1 MVGAQPVAAVAPSVP
16 CQAQT
21 TEPVQPAANPAPD
34 NQPSLTEMARDKQQR
49 WVAALA
55 AEGVLPAGLD
65 PAALPARVAE
75 AGRDLVAR
83 IGIALLQE
91 GLLQPRFCGDGEAR
105 VPVPRPG
112 DETGVLVLQ
121 GLSQD
126 SPSLYP
132 KLRLF
137 RQSGNQPPVPIEG
150 PIELLACVLPAM
162 QGTPLRGLSRVAEE
176 LTDCW
181 LNEAL
186 CRVYRAAWNERLR
199 ETIRAARQ
207 STLWAWLR
215 DLPGPPNRAPDLEQ
229 WSAVGHPYHPTHK
242 TRLGMAPDEVLS
254 FCPEFQPQVPLGLL
268 AARRARCGG
277 ETMAGAVPGA
287 LWLER
292 HFPTQAAAWR
302 DGLIERGHDP
312 AQYRAIPVHPWQARH
327 VIPKRFA
334 RSIAAGDL
342 VPLPG
347 AAIPCAPTVSVRTL
361 VPLEEAAAPH
371 IKVSLAVRLTSV
383 ERTISPRSC
392 EMGPRISA
400 LLEDLIAR
408 DATLSEGMSILPEEA
423 GLYFAAADPEE
434 REEAR
439 HLAAVLRRNPAL
451 VCGPGEIAIPAT
463 ALAEASP
470 VTGAPLFLE
479 LSPASLGGD
488 PAAARTALARYAEA
502 LLRPLLTL
510 YLRYGIALEAHMQN
524 SLGLY
529 GRDGALRRFLF
540 RDFGGIRI
548 HEPSLRAA
556 GLPLEV
562 HPDRLTVIDARDEVR
577 NKLTSRTLHYHLGY
591 LISRVC
597 RHLRTG
603 EGPFWSDTAE
613 VVSGILED
621 LRGDVAPA
629 TWRRERAALLDN
641 DWEHKTSLRMR
652 IQAISGDTYRRGP
665 NPLRWTG

>member
-1 MVGAQPVAAVAPSVP
+1 MQP
-16 CQAQT
+16 
-21 TEPVQPAANPAPD
+21 EPNPAPD
-34 NQPSLTEMARDKQQR
+34 GQSSLTELARETRQS
-49 WVAALA
+49 WAAALA
-55 AEGVLPAGLD
+55 ADGVLPAGLD
-65 PAALPARVAE
+65 AAALQARLAE
-75 AGRDLVAR
+75 AGQDLVAR
-83 IGIALLQE
+83 IGIAMLQE
-91 GLLQPRFCGDGEAR
+91 GLLQPQVCGDGEAK

-112 DETGVLVLQ
+112 DETSVLVLH

-137 RQSGNQPPVPIEG
+137 RQSGNQHPTPIED
-150 PIELLACVLPAM
+150 PIELLEFVVPAM
-162 QGTPLRGLSRVAEE
+162 QGAPLQGLSRVAEE
-176 LTDCW
+176 LTDSW
-181 LNEAL
+181 LNDAL
-186 CRVYRAAWNERLR
+186 CRAYRAAWNERLR
-199 ETIRAARQ
+199 ETIRAARRP
-207 STLWAWLR
+207 TLWDWLR
-215 DLPGPPNRAPDLEQ
+215 DRPEPPDRALDLEQ

-242 TRLGMAPDEVLS
+242 TRLGMAPAEVLS
-254 FCPEFQPQVPLGLL
+254 FCPEFEPQVQLGLV
-268 AARRARCGG
+268 AARRERCGG
-277 ETMAGAVPGA
+277 ETMAGAAPGA

-292 HFPTQAAAWR
+292 HFPAQAEAWR
-302 DGLIERGHDP
+302 EGLIERGQDP
-312 AQYRAIPVHPWQARH
+312 ADYLAIPVHPWQARH

-347 AAIPCAPTVSVRTL
+347 PAIPCAPTVSVRTL
-361 VPLEEAAAPH
+361 EPLAEAGAPH
-371 IKVSLAVRLTSV
+371 IKVSLGVRLTSV

-400 LLEDLIAR
+400 LLENLIAR
-408 DATLSEGMSILPEEA
+408 DATLSEGMRILPEEA

-451 VCGPGEIAIPAT
+451 ACGPDEIAIPAT

-470 VTGAPLFLE
+470 MTGAPLVLE
-479 LSPASLGGD
+479 LSPSTLGAD
-488 PAAARTALARYAEA
+488 PAAVRAALARYAEA

-510 YLRYGIALEAHMQN
+510 FLRYGIALEAHMQN
-524 SLGLY
+524 TLGLC

-562 HPDRLTVIDARDEVR
+562 HPDRLTVVDARDEVR

-597 RHLRTG
+597 RHLQTG
-603 EGPFWSDTAE
+603 EAPFWSDTAE
-613 VVSGILED
+613 VVRGILED
-621 LRGDVAPA
+621 LRGDVAPSI
-629 TWRRERAALLDN
+629 WRRERAALLDD

-652 IQAISGDTYRRGP
+652 IQGLSGDTYRRGP